1 MNFSI
6 EHSIQE
12 GFIVSLFLTIRADVH
27 IHIEYLTIDFEII
40 NLAKNPINMHY
51 KEDLVQETIPSRQ
64 TNHSKSFR
72 KVADFPNLV
81 RKNFAQRIRLG

>member
-51 KEDLVQETIPSRQ
+51 KEDLVQETIL
-64 TNHSKSFR
+64 HDK
-72 KVADFPNLV
+72 
-81 RKNFAQRIRLG
+81 RITAKALEKLQIFQI